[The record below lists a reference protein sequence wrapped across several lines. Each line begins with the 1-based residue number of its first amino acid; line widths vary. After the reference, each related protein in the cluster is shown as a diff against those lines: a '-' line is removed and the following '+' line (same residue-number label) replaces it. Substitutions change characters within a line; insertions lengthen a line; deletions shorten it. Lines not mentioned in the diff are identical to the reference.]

1 MLGGGEPRRE
11 PLRVGVMAVALVVAA
26 FTGAALGMAWQKFD
40 AGDSAAQ
47 NQAASAQATPAGQ
60 N

>member
-1 MLGGGEPRRE
+1 
-11 PLRVGVMAVALVVAA
+11 MAVALVVAA

-40 AGDSAAQ
+40 SGDAPAP
-47 NQAASAQATPAGQ
+47 APAQATPAASQ